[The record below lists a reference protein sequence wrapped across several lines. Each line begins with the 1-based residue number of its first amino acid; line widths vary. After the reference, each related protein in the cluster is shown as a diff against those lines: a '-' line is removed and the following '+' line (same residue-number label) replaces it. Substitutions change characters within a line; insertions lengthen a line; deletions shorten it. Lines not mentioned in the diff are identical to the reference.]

1 MELTPSVPYLC
12 PHPSLTFVPIR
23 PLPLSPSVLY
33 LCPHPSLTSVPI
45 RPLPLSPSVLY
56 LCPHPSLT
64 SVPIRPLPLSPS
76 VLYLCPHP
84 SLTSVPIRPLPLSP
98 SVLYLCPHP
107 SFTSVPIRP
116 LPLSPSVPYLCPH
129 PSFTS
134 VPIRPLPLS
143 PSVPYLCPH
152 PSFTSV
158 PIRPLP
164 LSPSVLY
171 LCPHLSLNSVPI
183 CPLTLSPSVLYLCPH
198 PSFTSVPIRPLPLIP
213 FFLTSVQ
220 WARGGDVSQLEGLVR
235 RNPGVLREQDASG
248 ASLVHHAAGA
258 GNIPVIRF
266 ICSNIHRDGEVYD
279 DEGSMPLHWAVE
291 RNQPD
296 SCRTL
301 LELGAEPNVLNK
313 ALMSPLHLAVSHT
326 HNHLVQLL
334 LSHYKTGSNLE
345 GGLGNTPVM
354 LACFIN
360 NTEALSILLRHGARL
375 SSQNKLGHYA
385 IHAAAFAGSKKA
397 MDVILKAGE
406 EMGHSIE
413 EHINFLDKS
422 WSSPLHL
429 AVWGGNMNIIEFCI
443 HKGAKIDQQQVD
455 GSTALHLACSQGA
468 TEAVKLILSS
478 YIRLDSI
485 INLPDG
491 ACQTPLHRATI
502 FDHTE
507 LAEYLISKGA
517 DIDYIDCK
525 GLSPLLLATNCGAW
539 RTVALLLSKG
549 ANVNIKDKSG
559 CNFLHLTILQPKGLK
574 NLSRDILQVQDD
586 LLSNE
591 DHKGCTPL
599 HYACRLGIHE
609 SVKNILVLQVSLD
622 RKSKD
627 KKSALH
633 FAAQYGRVNTC
644 QRLLETITDSRLLNE
659 GDERGLTPL
668 HLASGGGHTKVVEL
682 LLRKGAL
689 FHCDYKGRTCLHHA
703 AAEGYTQ
710 TMKIVL
716 ATNIK
721 LLDKLDE
728 EGSTALHLAAR
739 DGHVAAVRLLLQRG
753 AEISLNKNHASF
765 FHEALQHGR
774 KDVINAIID
783 SDRSVQK
790 TNTLLIQSTEIL
802 LLCLKIQPLA
812 TLNAM
817 VKYNRIE
824 LLTHPVCKKYL
835 EMKWMAYGSAAHLL
849 NLFVY
854 LLGLLPLTHLIVSLR
869 PSLDYTGPDN
879 TTAVTMVPIS
889 FREVL
894 YTNTRCMDTFFQ
906 SWISFL
912 FYLQRFEHFGIYVVM
927 FNEIAKTLWKILLLF
942 FFLMLAFALVF
953 HALML
958 NQKEFERLDLSGV
971 QIFVMMVGELNYQ
984 SNILDIYLDN
994 KLPFPLLTFYMFVVF
1009 VILMP
1014 ILLMNMMIGLAVG
1027 DIAEVKRTAALKRIA
1042 MQIELH
1048 TNLEEKMPYWLLK
1061 RVDQS
1066 FFTIYPNRKR
1076 YPVCIFLYNPIQ
1088 TEGDIQCVYL
1098 YIIPYRLK
1106 EISSVLEKQHD
1117 LIKLM
1122 IRKMEITSEADERD
1136 GPTEVKGYRQRSNWG
1151 QAKGSNW
1158 IPLIKLHS
1166 YSPGALIC

>member
-1 MELTPSVPYLC
+1 MQLTKEVAPQNGSYKCVIDDDERRSHLLSVK
-12 PHPSLTFVPIR
+12 SDI
-23 PLPLSPSVLY
+23 
-33 LCPHPSLTSVPI
+33 
-45 RPLPLSPSVLY
+45 
-56 LCPHPSLT
+56 
-64 SVPIRPLPLSPS
+64 
-76 VLYLCPHP
+76 
-84 SLTSVPIRPLPLSP
+84 
-98 SVLYLCPHP
+98 
-107 SFTSVPIRP
+107 
-116 LPLSPSVPYLCPH
+116 
-129 PSFTS
+129 
-134 VPIRPLPLS
+134 
-143 PSVPYLCPH
+143 
-152 PSFTSV
+152 
-158 PIRPLP
+158 
-164 LSPSVLY
+164 
-171 LCPHLSLNSVPI
+171 
-183 CPLTLSPSVLYLCPH
+183 TLESINL
-198 PSFTSVPIRPLPLIP
+198 FE
-213 FFLTSVQ
+213 

-266 ICSNIHRDGEVYD
+266 ICSNIHRDGWKVYD

-574 NLSRDILQVQDD
+574 NLSRDILQHSSVKD

-783 SDRSVQK
+783 SDRCTHILSMFKRDAGHRCPVLDLVD
-790 TNTLLIQSTEIL
+790 LLPESCKYL
-802 LLCLKIQPLA
+802 LDRCIRESDDDTRSPDYHIDYNFQWLQAPIALTKHAKVDEGLKIQPLA

-889 FREVL
+889 FREQGSFLFSCMVMVL
-894 YTNTRCMDTFFQ
+894 VMNIYSMGKEVMQMYHQRLNYFKDPFNYQDWIVAIFSLLFVIPMYFNVEGSWYWQAGAMAVFQ

-1066 FFTIYPNRKR
+1066 FFTIYPNRKCSKASILYFWSQGEENEAR
-1076 YPVCIFLYNPIQ
+1076 TRLMTNSSNSTPVEAELRKQ
-1088 TEGDIQCVYL
+1088 K
-1098 YIIPYRLK
+1098 YRLK

-1158 IPLIKLHS
+1158 IPLIKVLES
-1166 YSPGALIC
+1166 KNV